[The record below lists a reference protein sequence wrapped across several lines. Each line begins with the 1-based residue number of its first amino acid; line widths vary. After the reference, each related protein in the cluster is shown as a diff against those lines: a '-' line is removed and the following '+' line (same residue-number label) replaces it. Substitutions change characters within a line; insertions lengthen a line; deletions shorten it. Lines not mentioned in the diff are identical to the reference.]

1 MAQHDGVID
10 NGTGNAVRTDI
21 NNALAAINSNNSGG
35 SDPSTTYA
43 YQFYADTGDNTFKIR
58 NAANDGYINISITGG
73 LGTENFGLAPLSG
86 ATFTGTVKLNDNIK
100 AIFGTGNDLE
110 IFHDSSDS
118 IINDAG
124 TGNLKLQLGGS
135 TKFEV
140 TSAGAT
146 LTGALSVTSTVDGR
160 DIATDGSKLDGI
172 ESGATADMTS
182 EEIQDIVGAMFS
194 SNTETGITATYQDA
208 DGTIDLVVG
217 TLNQDTTGTAAIAT
231 TVTVADESSDTTCF
245 PLFTTA
251 ATGNLAPKSGSN
263 LAFNASN
270 GTLTATAFS
279 GDGSNLTGISAGG
292 VGGNQ
297 GIDFNDNVAIR
308 FGNSNDVSIDYDSTA
323 DRAEIVTSDGASIE
337 IDSDND
343 LILEADDDITL
354 ISGDDFFIK
363 HGTAASNESMISCF
377 SDSSVGLFHN
387 NTQRLTTTSTGVSIT
402 GVLENIGV
410 GTRVAVLRD
419 LRAHETNGGTFSSGA
434 DRVRL
439 LNSVQHDGE
448 SFVTLDTST
457 GEFTLPAGG
466 YLIYFEA
473 LAFDVNNHRAK
484 IVSDGGTDILFGLNA
499 RSAAADATMTS
510 SCGFGRVYNSNTEG
524 YFLKHRCASSKST
537 SGFGQDMNFGTE
549 AEFYARVVIFKME

>member
-110 IFHDSSDS
+110 IFHDSNDS

-279 GDGSNLTGISAGG
+279 GDGSNLTGISAGAQ
-292 VGGNQ
+292 GGGSDEVFWCNGQ
-297 GIDFNDNVAIR
+297 
-308 FGNSNDVSIDYDSTA
+308 T
-323 DRAEIVTSDGASIE
+323 VTSNFTIPNGKNAMSAGPIA
-337 IDSDND
+337 IN
-343 LILEADDDITL
+343 
-354 ISGDDFFIK
+354 SGV
-363 HGTAASNESMISCF
+363 TVT
-377 SDSSVGLFHN
+377 VG
-387 NTQRLTTTSTGVSIT
+387 SG
-402 GVLENIGV
+402 
-410 GTRVAVLRD
+410 
-419 LRAHETNGGTFSSGA
+419 ETWT
-434 DRVRL
+434 
-439 LNSVQHDGE
+439 
-448 SFVTLDTST
+448 
-457 GEFTLPAGG
+457 
-466 YLIYFEA
+466 
-473 LAFDVNNHRAK
+473 
-484 IVSDGGTDILFGLNA
+484 IV
-499 RSAAADATMTS
+499 
-510 SCGFGRVYNSNTEG
+510 
-524 YFLKHRCASSKST
+524 
-537 SGFGQDMNFGTE
+537 
-549 AEFYARVVIFKME
+549 

>member
-58 NAANDGYINISITGG
+58 NAANDGYINISITGV
-73 LGTENFGLAPLSG
+73 LCTENFGLAPLSG

-110 IFHDSSDS
+110 IFHDSNDS

-439 LNSVQHDGE
+439 
-448 SFVTLDTST
+448 
-457 GEFTLPAGG
+457 
-466 YLIYFEA
+466 
-473 LAFDVNNHRAK
+473 
-484 IVSDGGTDILFGLNA
+484 
-499 RSAAADATMTS
+499 
-510 SCGFGRVYNSNTEG
+510 
-524 YFLKHRCASSKST
+524 
-537 SGFGQDMNFGTE
+537 
-549 AEFYARVVIFKME
+549 

>member
-1 MAQHDGVID
+1 MAQHDYVVNND
-10 NGTGNAVRTDI
+10 TGANVRSDI
-21 NNALAAINSNNSGG
+21 NNALAAIVSNNSGA

-43 YQFYADTGDNTFKIR
+43 YQFYADTGDNTLKIR
-58 NAANDGYINISITGG
+58 NAANDGFVNVSITGG

-110 IFHDSSDS
+110 IFHDSGDS

-135 TKFEV
+135 TKFEL

-146 LTGALSVTSTVDGR
+146 LTGALSVTGTVDGR

-194 SNTETGITATYQDA
+194 GNTETGITATYQDA

-263 LAFNASN
+263 LAFNAAN

-279 GDGSNLTGISAGG
+279 GDGSNLTGIAAGG

-297 GIDFNDNVAIR
+297 GIDFNDDIAIR
-308 FGNSNDVSIDYDSTA
+308 FGDSNDGVIQYVSSTDAFTISTA
-323 DRAEIVTSDGASIE
+323 DGADIKL
-337 IDSDND
+337 DSDDD
-343 LILEADDDITL
+343 LTIECDDDMTL
-354 ISGDDFFIK
+354 ISGDGIALK
-363 HGTAASNESMISCF
+363 HGSSSSSENMIVCND
-377 SDSSVGLFHN
+377 DSSVVLYHNGLS
-387 NTQRLTTTSTGVSIT
+387 RLTTDVFGVIIN
-402 GVLENIGV
+402 GAIIGV
-410 GTRVAVLRD
+410 GVGKAIAVLR
-419 LRAHETNGGTFSSGA
+419 ETGSHAANGGTFTAGA
-434 DRVRL
+434 DRVRV
-439 LNSVQHDGE
+439 LNSVEHDGE

-457 GEFTLPAGG
+457 GEFTLPTGT

-473 LAFDVNNHRAK
+473 TAFDVNNHRTK
-484 IVSDGGTDILFGLNA
+484 IVTDGGTDKIIGNNTRCA
-499 RSAAADATMTS
+499 QGDATMNQS
-510 SCGFGRVYNSNTEG
+510 RGFGRVFNSSEEG
-524 YFLKHRCASSKST
+524 YFLKHRCQTTKST
-537 SGFGQDMNFGTE
+537 SGLGQDVDFASE
-549 AEFYARVVIFKME
+549 AEFYSTVVILRMD